1 MYLTEAGIQL
11 SCEENAEKLENF
23 IVGGNTMKHNTLKRA
38 AAAAAACSVLFGTA
52 GILPVINQAEPIAAS
67 AADIAIED
75 FSIAD
80 VTMADAYCTNA
91 FSKEVEYLLSLD
103 TNRLLVGFR
112 ENAKMNTYGAQRYAG

>member
-1 MYLTEAGIQL
+1 MK
-11 SCEENAEKLENF
+11 N
-23 IVGGNTMKHNTLKRA
+23 NTFKRA
-38 AAAAAACSVLFGTA
+38 AAAAAACSVLLGTA
-52 GILPVINQAEPIAAS
+52 GILPRFSPAEPMAAS

-112 ENAKMNTYGAQRYAG
+112 ENAKMNTQGAQRYAGWENSLIAGHTVTISPQLQWRIRIRI